1 MEDTDPVKKLSFADP
16 SIAKA
21 IRESLEKRNIT
32 LTGDLARILADE
44 VTWALSEEYA
54 FGSALAEGYIG
65 LFGSANPDKVQIYK
79 ELVRKAGETGPT
91 LGRIMAEHLVP
102 VLLYGDETLL
112 ESFLDAVSSMQKKG
126 TYTLAEPL
134 EAVTILLDKGD
145 GKTCFVYLKILKY
158 LFSKDLTYG
167 ESRHFAHLLPK
178 AVLSFTPLKR
188 AWQAE
193 QLYRIILVDYH
204 LTDPFL
210 EGMGKGLSFLL
221 HDALKEFVSI
231 GLKKI
236 AKDKPL
242 GIKFLSLESRFGA
255 DTLLRLQTAVPLSDV
270 RQQLARYIK
279 AKTGAVFSI
288 CPLSQMPKIMRQ
300 EILNEH
306 GDRPFVFSDW
316 KFIYLPDEISL
327 CDSYDENRNLYKCLV
342 RLESGYHE
350 FNSFEFDFEKAL
362 QYCGCFKDGTAPVLG
377 KEDLGIRDIPGV
389 KKDCSDPEKFF
400 EPFTVK
406 ELASDLFNIFEQGRL
421 RIISLE
427 KYPGLVRI
435 SCPLL
440 FKEAERIWK
449 NENPEPLLF
458 FLYMRI
464 VLGKEPPDSIETDV
478 KTTAL
483 VNLIS
488 VIFEKTTEEERSV
501 ETCASLVFQTYGRV
515 KTLLNENKKGD
526 HVEDYRPFK
535 MPFGHRLRPDLYFSA
550 NKKYEEM
557 GKKIKAELE
566 KRDIHVFKS
575 EIIRRL
581 VKNSGDLSNDD
592 IREIIISSREFSDPD
607 RSNNSETPLEL
618 SLSLFP
624 ELINLINNKEE
635 QAYPDDDSA
644 AAVFRYREWDADL
657 CDYLNDHV
665 RVQERNIEGFKSD
678 FYLSTLNRYMGTVK
692 RIRREFELLRP
703 EEIKILK
710 KWIDGE
716 EFDTCALV
724 DHAIDKK
731 AGMIP
736 SDRLYIKRIKQQR
749 DIAALLLVDLSRST
763 SALVMEAN
771 KSVHEIIKEAVVLF
785 CEALNVAGDKFS
797 VAGFSGTGRLGV
809 DYYTIKDFSES
820 MDDRIRQRI
829 NAVSPQRRT
838 RMGAAIRHATRQLE
852 KTTSKVR
859 LLLIISDGFPN
870 DTGYKQSYA
879 VEDTRMAVFEAH
891 SKKICVRAITV
902 DAAPDS
908 RLDDLYGHF
917 HHNVISDVR
926 ELPDRLLRIY
936 GTLTRQ

>member
-1 MEDTDPVKKLSFADP
+1 MEETDPVKKLSFADP

-32 LTGDLARILADE
+32 LTADLARILADE
-44 VTWALSEEYA
+44 VTWALSEEHA
-54 FGSALAEGYIG
+54 FGSALAEGYIC
-65 LFGSANPDKVQIYK
+65 LFGRQTWDKVQIYK

-102 VLLYGDETLL
+102 VFLYGDEALL
-112 ESFLDAVSSMQKKG
+112 ENFLGAVYSMQKKG

-134 EAVTILLDKGD
+134 EAVTTLLDNGD
-145 GKTCFVYLKILKY
+145 GKTCFVYLKILRY

-178 AVLSFTPLKR
+178 AVLSFPPFKR

-193 QLYRIILVDYH
+193 QLYRIILEDYH

-210 EGMGKGLSFLL
+210 DGMEKGLSFLL

-236 AKDKPL
+236 EKDKPL

-255 DTLLRLQTAVPLSDV
+255 DTFLSLQTAVPLSDV

-279 AKTGAVFSI
+279 AKTGSLFSI
-288 CPLSQMPKIMRQ
+288 CPLSQTPKNMRR

-306 GDRPFVFSDW
+306 GDRPFVFSDG

-327 CDSYDENRNLYKCLV
+327 CDSYNENRDVYKCLV

-350 FNSFEFDFEKAL
+350 FNSFEFDLEKAL
-362 QYCGCFKDGTAPVLG
+362 QYCGCFKDGAAPVPG
-377 KEDLGIRDIPGV
+377 KEDPGIRDIPGV
-389 KKDCSDPEKFF
+389 KKDCSDLEKFF
-400 EPFTVK
+400 ELFAVK
-406 ELASDLFNIFEQGRL
+406 EIASDLFNIFEQGRI
-421 RIISLE
+421 RIISQE

-435 SCPLL
+435 SSPLL
-440 FKEAERIWK
+440 FREAERIWK
-449 NENPEPLLF
+449 NENPEQLLF
-458 FLYMRI
+458 FIFMRI
-464 VLGKEPPDSIETDV
+464 ALGKNPPDSFAADV
-478 KTTAL
+478 KTTTL
-483 VNLIS
+483 VNVIS
-488 VIFEKTTEEERSV
+488 GIFDKTTKEERSI

-515 KTLLNENKKGD
+515 ESLLNEKKKGGRLK
-526 HVEDYRPFK
+526 DYYRQFK
-535 MPFGHRLRPDLYFSA
+535 MPFGRRLRPDLYFST
-550 NKKYEEM
+550 NKKYEEI
-557 GKKIKAELE
+557 GTRIKAELE

-581 VKNSGDLSNDD
+581 VKNSGNLSNDD
-592 IREIIISSREFSDPD
+592 IREIIISSRDFSGPD
-607 RSNNSETPLEL
+607 SNNNRETPLEL

-624 ELINLINNKEE
+624 ELVINKEE
-635 QAYPDDDSA
+635 QAYPDNDSA

-665 RVQERNIEGFKSD
+665 RVREKNIEGFKSD
-678 FYLSTLNRYMGTVK
+678 FYLSALNRYRGTVK
-692 RIRREFELLRP
+692 RIRREFELLRH
-703 EEIKILK
+703 EEIKTLK

-716 EFDTCALV
+716 EFDTCALI
-724 DHAIDKK
+724 DYAIDKK

-736 SDRLYIKRIKQQR
+736 SDRLYTKRIKRQR

-771 KSVHEIIKEAVVLF
+771 KSVHEIIKEAAVLF
-785 CEALNVAGDKFS
+785 CEALSIAGDKFA
-797 VAGFSGTGRLGV
+797 VAGFSGTGRFGV
-809 DYYTIKDFSES
+809 NYYTIKDFSES

-852 KTTSKVR
+852 KTASKTK
-859 LLLIISDGFPN
+859 LLFIISDGFPN

-936 GTLTRQ
+936 GTLTKQ

>member
-1 MEDTDPVKKLSFADP
+1 MEDTNPLKNLYFADP
-16 SIAKA
+16 EIAKS
-21 IRESLEKRNIT
+21 IEEKIKNKIA
-32 LTGDLARILADE
+32 LTKEQALMFVEE

-54 FGSALAEGYIG
+54 FGSVLAEGYIG
-65 LFGSANPDKVQIYK
+65 LFGRANPDKVQIYK
-79 ELVRKAGETGPT
+79 SLVRKAGETGPT
-91 LGRIMAEHLVP
+91 LGRIMAERLVP
-102 VLLYGDETLL
+102 VLLYGDDALL
-112 ESFLDAVSSMQKKG
+112 ESFLDAVSSMQQKG
-126 TYTLAEPL
+126 TYTMAESL
-134 EAVTILLDKGD
+134 ETVTILLDKRD

-193 QLYRIILVDYH
+193 QLYRIILEDYH

-210 EGMGKGLSFLL
+210 EGMEKGLSFLL

-236 AKDKPL
+236 KKDKLL

-270 RQQLARYIK
+270 RLQLARYIK
-279 AKTGAVFSI
+279 AKTGVAFSI
-288 CPLSQMPKIMRQ
+288 CPLSQTPKNMRR

-306 GDRPFVFSDW
+306 GGRPFVFSDG

-362 QYCGCFKDGTAPVLG
+362 QYCNVIKDGDAPASG
-377 KEDLGIRDIPGV
+377 NEDRDIPGV
-389 KKDCSDPEKFF
+389 KKDCSDLEKFF
-400 EPFTVK
+400 ELFTVK

-421 RIISLE
+421 RIISQE

-435 SCPLL
+435 SYPLL

-464 VLGKEPPDSIETDV
+464 ALGKEPPDPFAADV
-478 KTTAL
+478 KTAAL
-483 VNLIS
+483 VNVIS
-488 VIFEKTTEEERSV
+488 GIFDKTTEEERSV
-501 ETCASLVFQTYGRV
+501 ETCASLVFQTYGSV
-515 KTLLNENKKGD
+515 EALLNENKKGD

-557 GKKIKAELE
+557 GTRIKAELE

-575 EIIRRL
+575 AIIRRL
-581 VKNSGDLSNDD
+581 IKNSGDLSNDD
-592 IREIIISSREFSDPD
+592 IRGIIISSRDFSDPA
-607 RSNNSETPLEL
+607 RNNNSETPLEL

-624 ELINLINNKEE
+624 ELINNKEE

-644 AAVFRYREWDADL
+644 AAIFRYREWDADL

-724 DHAIDKK
+724 DYAIDKK
-731 AGMIP
+731 TGMIP
-736 SDRLYIKRIKQQR
+736 SDRLYTKRIKQQR

-771 KSVHEIIKEAVVLF
+771 KSVHEIIKEAAVLF
-785 CEALNVAGDKFS
+785 CEALNIAGDKFA

-809 DYYTIKDFSES
+809 DYYNIKDFSES

-852 KTTSKVR
+852 KTASKVR

>member
-1 MEDTDPVKKLSFADP
+1 MEEPDPVKNLYFADP

-21 IRESLEKRNIT
+21 IIESLGKRNIT

-54 FGSALAEGYIG
+54 FGSALAEGYIC

-79 ELVRKAGETGPT
+79 ELVRKAGQTGPY
-91 LGRIMAEHLVP
+91 LGRIIAERLIP
-102 VLLYGDETLL
+102 VLLYGDEALL
-112 ESFLDAVSSMQKKG
+112 ESFLDAVYSMQKKG
-126 TYTLAEPL
+126 AYTLAEPL
-134 EAVTILLDKGD
+134 EAVTILLDKKD
-145 GKTCFVYLKILKY
+145 GKTCSVYLKILKY

-178 AVLSFTPLKR
+178 AVISFPPFKR
-188 AWQAE
+188 AWQTE
-193 QLYRIILVDYH
+193 QLYRIILEDYH

-210 EGMGKGLSFLL
+210 DGMGKGLSFLL

-231 GLKKI
+231 GLNKI
-236 AKDKPL
+236 KKDKPL

-255 DTLLRLQTAVPLSDV
+255 DTLLHLRTAVPLSDV
-270 RQQLARYIK
+270 RMHLTRYIR
-279 AKTGAVFSI
+279 AKTGILFSV

-300 EILNEH
+300 EVLNEH
-306 GDRPFVFSDW
+306 GDRPFVFSDV

-327 CDSYDENRNLYKCLV
+327 CGSYEENRDLYKSLV

-350 FNSFEFDFEKAL
+350 FNSYEFDFEKAL
-362 QYCGCFKDGTAPVLG
+362 RYCSNFKDGAVSACGGELK
-377 KEDLGIRDIPGV
+377 KE
-389 KKDCSDPEKFF
+389 CSDLEKYFAL
-400 EPFTVK
+400 FTVK

-421 RIISLE
+421 RIISQE
-427 KYPGLVRI
+427 KYSGLVRI
-435 SCPLL
+435 SYPLL
-440 FKEAERIWK
+440 FSEAERVWN
-449 NENPEPLLF
+449 NENPEPLM
-458 FLYMRI
+458 FLLYLRI
-464 VLGKEPPDSIETDV
+464 ALGKEPPDSFATDA

-483 VNLIS
+483 ADLIYG
-488 VIFEKTTEEERSV
+488 IFEKTIEEDQCI
-501 ETCASLVFQTYGRV
+501 ETSAFLLFQTYDWIEA
-515 KTLLNENKKGD
+515 LLNENKKGD

-535 MPFGHRLRPDLYFSA
+535 MPFGRRLRPDLYFSA
-550 NKKYEEM
+550 NKKYEDI
-557 GKKIKAELE
+557 GKRIKAELG
-566 KRDIHVFKS
+566 KREIHVFKS
-575 EIIRRL
+575 EIIKRL

-592 IREIIISSREFSDPD
+592 IREIIISSREFSSPG
-607 RSNNSETPLEL
+607 RNNNNDTPIEL

-624 ELINLINNKEE
+624 ELINNKEE
-635 QAYPDDDSA
+635 QAYSDEDSA
-644 AAVFRYREWDADL
+644 AAVFRYWEWDADL

-665 RVQERNIEGFKSD
+665 MVQERNIEGLKSD
-678 FYLSTLNRYMGTVK
+678 FYSSTLNRYMGTVK

-703 EEIKILK
+703 EEIKTLK

-716 EFDTCALV
+716 EFDTCALI
-724 DHAIDKK
+724 DHVIDKK
-731 AGMIP
+731 AGLIP
-736 SDRLYIKRIKQQR
+736 SDRLYTKRIKQQR
-749 DIAALLLVDLSRST
+749 DISALLLVDLSRST

-771 KSVHEIIKEAVVLF
+771 KSVHEIIKEAAVLF
-785 CEALNVAGDKFS
+785 CEALNIAGDQFA

-852 KTTSKVR
+852 KTASKVR

-879 VEDTRMAVFEAH
+879 IEDTRMAVFEAH

>member
-1 MEDTDPVKKLSFADP
+1 MEDTNPLKILYVADP
-16 SIAKA
+16 EIAKS
-21 IRESLEKRNIT
+21 IEEKIKNKIA
-32 LTGDLARILADE
+32 LTKEQTMMFVEE
-44 VTWALSEEYA
+44 VTWALSEDRS
-54 FGSALAEGYIG
+54 FGSALAEGYIS

-91 LGRIMAEHLVP
+91 LGRIMAERLVP
-102 VLLYGDETLL
+102 VLLYGDDALL
-112 ESFLDAVSSMQKKG
+112 EGFLDAVSSMQQKG
-126 TYTLAEPL
+126 TYTMAESL

-145 GKTCFVYLKILKY
+145 GKTSFVYLKILKY

-178 AVLSFTPLKR
+178 AILSFTPLKR
-188 AWQAE
+188 TWQAE
-193 QLYRIILVDYH
+193 QLYRIIIEDYH

-210 EGMGKGLSFLL
+210 EGIEKGLSFLL
-221 HDALKEFVSI
+221 NDALKEFVSI

-236 AKDKPL
+236 KKDKLL

-270 RQQLARYIK
+270 RVQLARYIK

-288 CPLSQMPKIMRQ
+288 CPLSQTPKNMRR

-306 GDRPFVFSDW
+306 GGRPFVFSDG

-327 CDSYDENRNLYKCLV
+327 FDSYDGNRNLYKCLV

-350 FNSFEFDFEKAL
+350 FNSFEFDLEKAL
-362 QYCGCFKDGTAPVLG
+362 QYCGCFKDGGAPDYST
-377 KEDLGIRDIPGV
+377 ESQ
-389 KKDCSDPEKFF
+389 KDCSDLEKLF
-400 EPFTVK
+400 ELFTIK

-421 RIISLE
+421 RIISQE
-427 KYPGLVRI
+427 KYPGLVKI
-435 SCPLL
+435 SSPVL
-440 FKEAERIWK
+440 FREAERIWN

-464 VLGKEPPDSIETDV
+464 ALGKEPPDSFAADV

-483 VNLIS
+483 VNVIS
-488 VIFEKTTEEERSV
+488 GIFDKTTEEERSV

-515 KTLLNENKKGD
+515 EDLLNENKKGD
-526 HVEDYRPFK
+526 HVEDYRPFN

-592 IREIIISSREFSDPD
+592 IRGIIISSRDFSDPG
-607 RSNNSETPLEL
+607 RSNDRETPLEL

-635 QAYPDDDSA
+635 QSYPDDDSA

-692 RIRREFELLRP
+692 RIRREFELLRH

-731 AGMIP
+731 AGIIP
-736 SDRLYIKRIKQQR
+736 SDRLYTKRIKQQR
-749 DIAALLLVDLSRST
+749 NIAALLLVDLSRST
-763 SALVMEAN
+763 SALVMDAN

-785 CEALNVAGDKFS
+785 CEALNVAGDNFA

-809 DYYTIKDFSES
+809 DYYNIKDFSES

-838 RMGAAIRHATRQLE
+838 RMGAAIRHATRQLA
-852 KTTSKVR
+852 KTASKVR

-870 DTGYKQSYA
+870 DSGYKNNYA
-879 VEDTRMAVFEAH
+879 IEDTRMAVFEAH

-917 HHNVISDVR
+917 HHNVISDIR

>member
-1 MEDTDPVKKLSFADP
+1 MEDSNPLKNLYFADP
-16 SIAKA
+16 EIAKS
-21 IRESLEKRNIT
+21 IEEKIKNKIA
-32 LTGDLARILADE
+32 LTKEQALMFVEE
-44 VTWALSEEYA
+44 VTWALSEEYS
-54 FGSALAEGYIG
+54 FGSALAEGYIS

-102 VLLYGDETLL
+102 VLLYVDKALL
-112 ESFLDAVSSMQKKG
+112 ESFLDAVYSMQKKG

-134 EAVTILLDKGD
+134 EAITILLDKGD
-145 GKTCFVYLKILKY
+145 GKTCSVYLKILKY

-167 ESRHFAHLLPK
+167 ESRNFAHLLPK
-178 AVLSFTPLKR
+178 AVLYFTPLKR

-193 QLYRIILVDYH
+193 QLYRIILEDYH

-210 EGMGKGLSFLL
+210 EGMEKGLSFLL

-236 AKDKPL
+236 KKDKLL
-242 GIKFLSLESRFGA
+242 GIKYLSLESRFGV
-255 DTLLRLQTAVPLSDV
+255 DTLLRLQTAVPLSAV
-270 RQQLARYIK
+270 RLQLTRYIR
-279 AKTGAVFSI
+279 AKTGAAFSI
-288 CPLSQMPKIMRQ
+288 CPLSQMPKNMRR
-300 EILNEH
+300 EIRNDH
-306 GDRPFVFSDW
+306 GDRPFVFSDG

-350 FNSFEFDFEKAL
+350 FNSFEFDLEKAL
-362 QYCGCFKDGTAPVLG
+362 QSCGHLKDGTVPVLG
-377 KEDLGIRDIPGV
+377 KEDLGIRDISGV
-389 KKDCSDPEKFF
+389 KKDCSDLEKFF
-400 EPFTVK
+400 ELFTVK

-421 RIISLE
+421 RIIALE

-435 SCPLL
+435 SSPLL
-440 FKEAERIWK
+440 FREAERIWK

-458 FLYMRI
+458 FLYIRI
-464 VLGKEPPDSIETDV
+464 ALGKEPPDSFAADV

-483 VNLIS
+483 VNVIS
-488 VIFEKTTEEERSV
+488 GIFDKTTQKKRGI
-501 ETCASLVFQTYGRV
+501 ETCASLVFQTYDRV
-515 KTLLNENKKGD
+515 EALLNENKKGD
-526 HVEDYRPFK
+526 HVEDYRPFN
-535 MPFGHRLRPDLYFSA
+535 MPFGHRLRQDLYFSA

-592 IREIIISSREFSDPD
+592 IREIIISSRDFSDPG
-607 RSNNSETPLEL
+607 RSNNRETPLEL

-624 ELINLINNKEE
+624 ELINNKEE

-665 RVQERNIEGFKSD
+665 RVQEKNIEGFKSN
-678 FYLSTLNRYMGTVK
+678 FYIGTLNRYMGTVK

-736 SDRLYIKRIKQQR
+736 SDRLYTKRIKQQR

-771 KSVHEIIKEAVVLF
+771 KSVHEIIKEAAVLF
-785 CEALNVAGDKFS
+785 CDALNVAGDKFA

-809 DYYTIKDFSES
+809 DYYNIKDFSES

-852 KTTSKVR
+852 KTASKVR

-879 VEDTRMAVFEAH
+879 IEDTRMAVFEAH

-917 HHNVISDVR
+917 HHNVISDIR

>member
-1 MEDTDPVKKLSFADP
+1 MEETDPLQKLSFADP
-16 SIAKA
+16 SIAKE
-21 IRESLEKRNIT
+21 IRESLGKRNVR
-32 LTGDLARILADE
+32 LSGDLAHLLADE

-54 FGSALAEGYIG
+54 FGRTLAEGYIG
-65 LFGSANPDKVQIYK
+65 LLGSANPDKVQIYK
-79 ELVRKAGETGPT
+79 ELVRKAGKTGPT
-91 LGRIMAEHLVP
+91 LARIMAEHLVP
-102 VLLYGDETLL
+102 VFIYGDEALL

-134 EAVTILLDKGD
+134 KAVTILLDKGD
-145 GKTCFVYLKILKY
+145 IKTCFVYLKILKY
-158 LFSKDLTYG
+158 LFSRALTYG
-167 ESRHFAHLLPK
+167 ESRHFAHMLPK
-178 AVLSFTPLKR
+178 AVLSFPTFKR

-193 QLYRIILVDYH
+193 QLYRIILEDYH
-204 LTDPFL
+204 LIDPFL
-210 EGMGKGLSFLL
+210 AGMGKGLSFLL

-231 GLKKI
+231 CLKKI
-236 AKDKPL
+236 EKDKSQ
-242 GIKFLSLESRFGA
+242 GIKLLSLESRFGA
-255 DTLLRLQTAVPLSDV
+255 DTLLRLRTAVPLSDV

-279 AKTGAVFSI
+279 AKTGTVFSI
-288 CPLSQMPKIMRQ
+288 CPLSQMPKNMRR
-300 EILNEH
+300 EILNEY
-306 GDRPFVFSDW
+306 GDSPFVFSDG

-327 CDSYDENRNLYKCLV
+327 FDNYDENRDLYKCLV

-350 FNSFEFDFEKAL
+350 FNSFEFDFEKTL
-362 QYCGCFKDGTAPVLG
+362 QYCDCFKDGDAPVQG
-377 KEDLGIRDIPGV
+377 KEDPGIRDITGV
-389 KKDCSDPEKFF
+389 KKECSDLEKFF
-400 EPFTVK
+400 EIFAVK
-406 ELASDLFNIFEQGRL
+406 ALASDLFNIFEQGRL
-421 RIISLE
+421 RIISQE

-435 SCPLL
+435 SYPLL
-440 FKEAERIWK
+440 FKEAWRIWK

-458 FLYMRI
+458 LLYMRI
-464 VLGKEPPDSIETDV
+464 ALGKESPDSIETDV
-478 KTTAL
+478 RTTAL

-488 VIFEKTTEEERSV
+488 GIFKKTTEEERSV

-515 KTLLNENKKGD
+515 EALLNEIKKGD
-526 HVEDYRPFK
+526 HLEDYRPFK
-535 MPFGHRLRPDLYFSA
+535 MPFGRRLRPDLYFSA

-557 GKKIKAELE
+557 GKRIKAELE

-581 VKNSGDLSNDD
+581 VKNNGDLSKDD
-592 IREIIISSREFSDPD
+592 IREIIIASRDFSDPD
-607 RSNNSETPLEL
+607 RNNNKEIQPEF

-624 ELINLINNKEE
+624 DSVINREE
-635 QAYPDDDSA
+635 QAYPDDDPA
-644 AAVFRYREWDADL
+644 VAVFRYREWDTNL

-678 FYLSTLNRYMGTVK
+678 FYINTLNRYGGTVK
-692 RIRREFELLRP
+692 RIRREFELLKP
-703 EEIKILK
+703 EDIKILK

-716 EFDTCALV
+716 EFDTCALI

-731 AGMIP
+731 AGMVP
-736 SDRLYIKRIKQQR
+736 SDRLYTKRIKQYR

-785 CEALNVAGDKFS
+785 CEALNVAGDKFA

-829 NAVSPQRRT
+829 NAVFPQRRT

-852 KTTSKVR
+852 KTASKVR

-870 DTGYKQSYA
+870 DTGYKQNYA

-891 SKKICVRAITV
+891 SKKIFVRAITV

-908 RLDDLYGHF
+908 RLDDLYGQF

>member
-1 MEDTDPVKKLSFADP
+1 MEETDPLQKLSFADP

-21 IRESLEKRNIT
+21 IRESLGKRNVR

-44 VTWALSEEYA
+44 VTWALSEEYS

-65 LFGSANPDKVQIYK
+65 LFGSSNPDKIHIYK
-79 ELVRKAGETGPT
+79 ELVRKAGESGPT
-91 LGRIMAEHLVP
+91 LARIMAEHLVP
-102 VLLYGDETLL
+102 VLIYGDEALL

-134 EAVTILLDKGD
+134 KAVTILLDKGD
-145 GKTCFVYLKILKY
+145 SKTCFVYLKILKY

-167 ESRHFAHLLPK
+167 ESRHFAHMLPK
-178 AVLSFTPLKR
+178 AVLSFPPLKR

-193 QLYRIILVDYH
+193 QLYRIILEDYH
-204 LTDPFL
+204 LTGPFL

-221 HDALKEFVSI
+221 SDALKEFVSI
-231 GLKKI
+231 CLKKI
-236 AKDKPL
+236 EKDKSL
-242 GIKFLSLESRFGA
+242 GIKLLSLESRFGA
-255 DTLLRLQTAVPLSDV
+255 DTLLSLRTAVPLSDV

-279 AKTGAVFSI
+279 AKTGTVFSI
-288 CPLSQMPKIMRQ
+288 CPLSQTPKNMRR

-306 GDRPFVFSDW
+306 GDRPFVFSDG
-316 KFIYLPDEISL
+316 KIIYLPDEISL
-327 CDSYDENRNLYKCLV
+327 CDSYDENRDLYKCLV

-362 QYCGCFKDGTAPVLG
+362 QCCGCFKDGAAPVQG
-377 KEDLGIRDIPGV
+377 KEDPDIRDIPGV
-389 KKDCSDPEKFF
+389 KKECSDLEKFF
-400 EPFTVK
+400 EIFAVK

-421 RIISLE
+421 RIISQE

-435 SCPLL
+435 SYPLL
-440 FKEAERIWK
+440 FKEARRIWK

-458 FLYMRI
+458 LLYMRI
-464 VLGKEPPDSIETDV
+464 ALGKESPDSIETDV
-478 KTTAL
+478 RTTAL
-483 VNLIS
+483 VKLIS
-488 VIFEKTTEEERSV
+488 GIFEKTTEEERSV
-501 ETCASLVFQTYGRV
+501 EACASLVFQTYGRV
-515 KTLLNENKKGD
+515 EALLNENKKGD
-526 HVEDYRPFK
+526 HLEGYRPFK
-535 MPFGHRLRPDLYFSA
+535 MPFGRRLRPDLYFSA

-575 EIIRRL
+575 EIIKRL
-581 VKNSGDLSNDD
+581 VKNNGDLSKDD
-592 IREIIISSREFSDPD
+592 IRGIIISSRDFSDPD
-607 RSNNSETPLEL
+607 RNNNGVTQSEL

-624 ELINLINNKEE
+624 ELVINKEE
-635 QAYPDDDSA
+635 QAYPDDDPA
-644 AAVFRYREWDADL
+644 VAVFRYREWDSNL

-678 FYLSTLNRYMGTVK
+678 FYLSTLNRYGGTVK
-692 RIRREFELLRP
+692 RIRREFELLKP

-716 EFDTCALV
+716 EFDTCALI

-731 AGMIP
+731 AGMVP
-736 SDRLYIKRIKQQR
+736 SDRLYTKRIKQHR

-785 CEALNVAGDKFS
+785 CEALNVTGDKFA

-829 NAVSPQRRT
+829 NAVFPQRRT
-838 RMGAAIRHATRQLE
+838 RIGAAIRHATRQLE
-852 KTTSKVR
+852 KTASKVR

-870 DTGYKQSYA
+870 DTGYKQNYA

-891 SKKICVRAITV
+891 SKKIFVRAITV

>member
-1 MEDTDPVKKLSFADP
+1 MEETNPLKNLYFADP
-16 SIAKA
+16 EIAKS
-21 IRESLEKRNIT
+21 IEEKIKNKIA
-32 LTGDLARILADE
+32 LSKEQALMFVEE
-44 VTWALSEEYA
+44 VIWALSEEYA
-54 FGSALAEGYIG
+54 FGSALAEGYIS
-65 LFGSANPDKVQIYK
+65 LFESANPDKVQIYK
-79 ELVRKAGETGPT
+79 ALVRKAGETGPT

-102 VLLYGDETLL
+102 VLLYGDNALL
-112 ESFLDAVSSMQKKG
+112 ESFLDAVSSMQQKG
-126 TYTLAEPL
+126 TYTMAESL
-134 EAVTILLDKGD
+134 EAITILLDKGD

-193 QLYRIILVDYH
+193 QLYRIILEDYH

-210 EGMGKGLSFLL
+210 EGMEKGLSFLL

-236 AKDKPL
+236 KKDKLL
-242 GIKFLSLESRFGA
+242 GIKYLSLESRFGA

-270 RQQLARYIK
+270 RLQLARYIK
-279 AKTGAVFSI
+279 AKTGSLFSI
-288 CPLSQMPKIMRQ
+288 CPLSQTPKNMRR

-306 GDRPFVFSDW
+306 DGRPFVFSDG

-362 QYCGCFKDGTAPVLG
+362 QSCGRFKDGGAPACSG
-377 KEDLGIRDIPGV
+377 GPQR
-389 KKDCSDPEKFF
+389 DCSDLEKFF
-400 EPFTVK
+400 ELFTVK

-435 SCPLL
+435 SSPLL
-440 FKEAERIWK
+440 FREAERIWK
-449 NENPEPLLF
+449 NEDPEPLLF
-458 FLYMRI
+458 FIYMRI
-464 VLGKEPPDSIETDV
+464 ALGKEPPDSFAADV

-483 VNLIS
+483 VNVIS
-488 VIFEKTTEEERSV
+488 GIFDKTTEKERGI

-515 KTLLNENKKGD
+515 EALLNENKKGD

-535 MPFGHRLRPDLYFSA
+535 MPFGHRLRPDLYFAA

-581 VKNSGDLSNDD
+581 VKNNGDLSNDD
-592 IREIIISSREFSDPD
+592 IRGIIISSRDFSDPD
-607 RSNNSETPLEL
+607 RNNNSETPLEL

-624 ELINLINNKEE
+624 ELVINKEE

-736 SDRLYIKRIKQQR
+736 SDRLYTKRIKQQR

-771 KSVHEIIKEAVVLF
+771 KSVHEIIKEAAVLF
-785 CEALNVAGDKFS
+785 CEALNVAGDKFA

-809 DYYTIKDFSES
+809 DYYNIKDFSES

-852 KTTSKVR
+852 KTASKVR